1 MRPPRL
7 LPVLAAGALVLAAC
21 GDDDTSSTADSVAV
35 QADPPAAAAPANDS
49 AADTATPD
57 AEPSADAAPA
67 NAAGTDGTD
76 TGETESGGE
85 PAADADEGAGDS
97 TGDAAD
103 APAAD
108 DAAAPGLRSTR
119 LDDGRIDLI
128 GPDVDAAADVESN
141 LLPSVVV
148 DDLQTGA
155 KVNFRNVAPQN
166 LPILLWMYAPH

>member
-35 QADPPAAAAPANDS
+35 QADPPADAAPADDS
-49 AADTATPD
+49 AADTAAPE
-57 AEPSADAAPA
+57 AEPEND
-67 NAAGTDGTD
+67 AGTGD
-76 TGETESGGE
+76 TESGVDASDDLDAGSADSAGE
-85 PAADADEGAGDS
+85 PAADE
-97 TGDAAD
+97 
-103 APAAD
+103 PAAD